1 VRHGIDH
8 LLTFAANPEA
18 AASVVGR
25 LGFTLMPTSHM
36 DKMGLVN
43 RMILFADADPDAAS
57 AASTDMSLAPNT
69 TVSAWICSMPPPDRS
84 TDGSGRCRSLSF

>member
-8 LLTFAANPEA
+8 HLTAVADWDV

-25 LGFTLMPTSHM
+25 LGFTLMPTSHI

-43 RMILFADADPDAAS
+43 RMILFADADPDARS
-57 AASTDMSLAPNT
+57 AASSDLSLAPNT